1 MEVAPSAGDEDDNDE
16 DAWDTRGSHK
26 KVMGYHNGTASGPGN
41 YDICYQTS
49 SYRSFEY
56 AENNIH
62 PDAPQAP
69 DPHAM

>member
-1 MEVAPSAGDEDDNDE
+1 
-16 DAWDTRGSHK
+16 
-26 KVMGYHNGTASGPGN
+26 MGYHNGTASGPGN

-49 SYRSFEY
+49 SYRSLEY

-69 DPHAM
+69 YTHAM